1 MKPTTKPTQR
11 DEAFLQR
18 GNGEP
23 WALPT
28 TRAKHN
34 KGMKNK
40 AKWRWC
46 MAQSQCFKKAKK
58 LIQICRHNI
67 EVVRVRAALRA
78 QKVRRIFA

>member
-18 GNGEP
+18 GKGEP

-40 AKWRWC
+40 AKWRC
-46 MAQSQCFKKAKK
+46 MAQGQCFKKAKN
-58 LIQICRHNI
+58 LIQ
-67 EVVRVRAALRA
+67 
-78 QKVRRIFA
+78 FAT

>member
-1 MKPTTKPTQR
+1 MKPMTKPTQR

-18 GNGEP
+18 GKGEP

-40 AKWRWC
+40 ARWR
-46 MAQSQCFKKAKK
+46 MAQGQCFKKAKK
-58 LIQICRHNI
+58 LSQICRHNI

-78 QKVRRIFA
+78 QKVRKIFA